1 MYTARDQEQI
11 RGDLGDSPN
20 GAIDGREKA
29 GWAAS
34 TALLGLLFAI
44 LATVLFVGFVA
55 LAFVAAG
62 VDHPDNSP
70 GFQFAAIAVQSV
82 VFVTIALVM
91 TGIPSLREFGFR
103 PFKPSALGWALLG
116 LVAYFALSGVYIAL
130 VHPPRDDLPQQL
142 CADNG
147 ALLAV
152 VTGVFV
158 IGIAP
163 PIEEFFFRGFLYQA
177 FRNRIGVWG
186 GALLSGLVFGA
197 IHFKPEFLVPLA
209 ILGTILALL
218 FQKTGSIWPCILVHA
233 LNNTLAFAVS
243 L

>member
-1 MYTARDQEQI
+1 MYTAREQEQVA
-11 RGDLGDSPN
+11 GDLGGSPN
-20 GAIDGREKA
+20 RAIDARDRPR
-29 GWAAS
+29 WAAS

-70 GFQFAAIAVQSV
+70 AFQFAAIAVQSV
-82 VFVTIALVM
+82 AFVTIALVM

-103 PFKPSALGWALLG
+103 RFKPSALGWALLA

-142 CADNG
+142 GADNG

-152 VTGVFV
+152 VTGLFV
-158 IGIAP
+158 IGVAP
-163 PIEEFFFRGFLYQA
+163 PIEEFFFRGFLYQSL
-177 FRNRIGVWG
+177 RNRVGVWG
-186 GALLSGLVFGA
+186 GAASSGLVFGA

-209 ILGTILALL
+209 ILVRYGRA
-218 FQKTGSIWPCILVHA
+218 FWF
-233 LNNTLAFAVS
+233 TL
-243 L
+243 